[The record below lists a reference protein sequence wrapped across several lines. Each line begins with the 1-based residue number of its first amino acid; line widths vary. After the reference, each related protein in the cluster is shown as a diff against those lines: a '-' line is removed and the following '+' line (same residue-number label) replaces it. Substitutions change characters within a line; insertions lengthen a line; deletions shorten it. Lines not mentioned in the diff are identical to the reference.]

1 MGRTIPSFGIASI
14 TEERKYNLNKKD
26 RKLFDEMFAISRLY
40 NSASSNCVR
49 PVVVSCIL
57 MPIIFHHYKQIIQ
70 LTQQTGVRAG
80 KLSNFTQWDEL
91 VN

>member
-1 MGRTIPSFGIASI
+1 M
-14 TEERKYNLNKKD
+14 TEERKWRSFKYNLNKND

-40 NSASSNCVR
+40 NSASSNCVS
-49 PVVVSCIL
+49 PVVISCIL
-57 MPIIFHHYKQIIQ
+57 MSIIFHHYKQIIQ

-80 KLSNFTQWDEL
+80 KLSNATQWDEL

>member
-1 MGRTIPSFGIASI
+1 M
-14 TEERKYNLNKKD
+14 TEERKWRSFKYNLNKKD

-40 NSASSNCVR
+40 NSASSNSVR

-57 MPIIFHHYKQIIQ
+57 MSIIFHHYKQIIQ
-70 LTQQTGVRAG
+70 LTKQVGVTAS
-80 KLSNFTQWDEL
+80 KLSNVIQWDEL